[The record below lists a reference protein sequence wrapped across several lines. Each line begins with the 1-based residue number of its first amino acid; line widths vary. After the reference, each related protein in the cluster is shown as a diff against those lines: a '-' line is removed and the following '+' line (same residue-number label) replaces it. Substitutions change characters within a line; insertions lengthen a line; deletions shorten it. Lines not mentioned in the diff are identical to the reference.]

1 MFRTKTNFIVG
12 LTTYNTENLE
22 ISVRGLAQLNKEFV
36 LIVCADNPD
45 KKVTKKQIRSL
56 GYKGPLHIINNQYNV
71 GTLNARLAILKA
83 VRERKIN
90 AEWFIFVDDDD
101 ILTNIDTPVVSQDNF
116 AIVQNMVV
124 LRTRLID
131 VLRVM
136 KKPADYTVDNENVFL
151 VRPHIGITGTL
162 IRINIALRILDV
174 MNDAQQEIS
183 DINERLSFRPP
194 VDMMMWSA
202 LNIIAQHDNQN
213 ATPIYMDRVNYIAT
227 DIDTAPTKYGMRLQ
241 PTKNAKQQIEQ
252 TIAKYNTAIRNALM
266 AVAAPVGHD

>member
-162 IRINIALRILDV
+162 IRINIALRMLDV

-227 DIDTAPTKYGMRLQ
+227 DIDTAPT
-241 PTKNAKQQIEQ
+241 
-252 TIAKYNTAIRNALM
+252 
-266 AVAAPVGHD
+266 

>member
-124 LRTRLID
+124 LRTRMID

-162 IRINIALRILDV
+162 IRINIALRMLDV

>member
-90 AEWFIFVDDDD
+90 AEWVIFVDDDD

-162 IRINIALRILDV
+162 IRINIALRMLDV